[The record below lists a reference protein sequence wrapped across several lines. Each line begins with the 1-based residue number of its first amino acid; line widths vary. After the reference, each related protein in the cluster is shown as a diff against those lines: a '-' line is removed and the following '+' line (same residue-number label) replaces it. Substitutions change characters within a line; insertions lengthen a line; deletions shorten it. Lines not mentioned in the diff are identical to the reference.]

1 MFMRNFIILCL
12 FLVLTSINGYSQ
24 DSKNRLS
31 AEFGINMHGTGD
43 MKGYQ
48 YGLRY
53 NHFLS
58 KSFDFIIAFEAN
70 LNDHSDKLFIWED
83 PDGNEYDSTLHDV
96 LAGMQLNFGIGINLF
111 NTQRHQFGLN
121 PSIFFR
127 YQADSQVDTIITD
140 FPPITGY
147 PVPIR
152 YLIRES
158 PGNTYAAGG
167 SVRFFYNYKFSS
179 KYFVGINP
187 GFQLDSNEDTILFS
201 TLSFGIRL

>member
-1 MFMRNFIILCL
+1 MRTFILL
-12 FLVLTSINGYSQ
+12 FNLLLVLISFNVYGQ
-24 DSKNRLS
+24 DSKNSLS
-31 AEFGINMHGTGD
+31 AEFGKNMHGTGD
-43 MKGYQ
+43 MIGFQ

-53 NHFLS
+53 NYFLS
-58 KSFDFIIAFEAN
+58 KRFDLIIAFEAN
-70 LNDHSDKLFIWED
+70 LNDSRDNLFIWED

-96 LAGMQLNFGIGINLF
+96 LAGMQLNFGIGLNIV
-111 NTQRHQFGLN
+111 NTQKHQFGLN

-127 YQADSQVDTIITD
+127 YQADSQLGTKITD
-140 FPPITGY
+140 YPPLTGY

-152 YLIRES
+152 YLIREE

-167 SVRFFYNYKFSS
+167 SIRFFYNYKFSA
-179 KYFVGINP
+179 KYFIGINP